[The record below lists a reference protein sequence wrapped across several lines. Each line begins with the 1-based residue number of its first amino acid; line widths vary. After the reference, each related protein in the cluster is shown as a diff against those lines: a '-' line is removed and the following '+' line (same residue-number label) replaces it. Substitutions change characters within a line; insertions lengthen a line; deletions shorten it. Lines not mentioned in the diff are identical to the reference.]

1 MEIGSIYPKEESEK
15 AISNYTKQLNANQE
29 KAGLN
34 IASITYIAG
43 KSKSLLREIDFAKRG
58 EIEIDFN
65 RIGKLV
71 ERYGVFHVQH
81 EYNLLGGYGL
91 PFFKLYKKLGK
102 MDAKIITTMHNVL
115 SQNEKFS
122 SGALKT
128 FLRKK
133 LYIYQNRAIR
143 KSSDKVIVHAK
154 FFKDIL
160 VKEYRFPEEKV
171 IVLPQGIREDIKLMD
186 KEKAKK
192 ELNLKGNIYLVIGSF
207 IPDHGADVII
217 KQADKINGTIL
228 VVANSKAINDRN
240 DSRIKD
246 WLNYNRNLVKERGL
260 KNVRFDIKDL
270 PYELWWKYFAAADVV
285 LLPYKGGIGSG
296 IFADCIATNKPMV
309 GSDIKYFNEFA
320 NKWDFIK
327 IAKEDYPEMIEEIMK
342 KDNFQFE
349 EYKKEYGLTNLVNK
363 YKDIY
368 NG

>member
-1 MEIGSIYPKEESEK
+1 MRVCSIYPKEESEK

-29 KAGLN
+29 KAGIKIVPL
-34 IASITYIAG
+34 TYVAG
-43 KSKSLLREIDFAKRG
+43 TSKDLLSEIDALRDVMCRMYSAVH
-58 EIEIDFN
+58 I
-65 RIGKLV
+65 
-71 ERYGVFHVQH
+71 QH
-81 EYNLLGGYGL
+81 EYNLLGGFGI
-91 PFFKLYKKLGK
+91 PFFKLYKKLNK
-102 MDAKIITTMHNVL
+102 TDIKVYTTMHNVL
-115 SQNEKFS
+115 SQKEKFS
-122 SGALKT
+122 SGILKT

-133 LYIYQNRAIR
+133 LYIYQNSAIR
-143 KSSDKVIVHAK
+143 KSSNKVIVHAK

-160 VKEYRFPEEKV
+160 VKEYKFPEEKV

-192 ELNLKGNIYLVIGSF
+192 ELNLKGNIYLVIGSL

-217 KQADKINGTIL
+217 KQADKIKGTIL

-320 NKWDFIK
+320 RDWNFIK
-327 IAKEDYPEMIEEIMK
+327 IARKEEDYPKMIEEIMK
-342 KDNFQFE
+342 KENFQFE
-349 EYKKEYGLTNLVNK
+349 EYKKEYGLTNLANK
-363 YKDIY
+363 YKEIY
-368 NG
+368 KWKKH